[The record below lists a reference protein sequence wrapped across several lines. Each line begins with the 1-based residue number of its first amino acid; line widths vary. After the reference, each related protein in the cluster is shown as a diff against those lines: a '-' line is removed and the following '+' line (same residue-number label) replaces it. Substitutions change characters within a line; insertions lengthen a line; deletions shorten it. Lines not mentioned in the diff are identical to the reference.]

1 MADGR
6 LHGGHHDVGHILAHF
21 AGEVEHARER
31 RVAEAAA
38 HDGGVLVGVGGV
50 QADGDR
56 VHDALELRRD
66 IAAADQAALAVGVHA
81 HGQVV
86 AALHFG
92 GHALEHVEGAGRLAV
107 AAEDHLFVAAH
118 VLLIECGHDLLE
130 GGLVVEPQV
139 VLAAFAVLAHAV
151 GGLADAEGAGAAAAV
166 GQVDIEP
173 VVHGVYDG
181 LGFRFRH
188 DEPLSLEVGA
198 KVAMRFAFP
207 FPFRVRLKVRL
218 LQGARPRPAR
228 GARC

>member
-1 MADGR
+1 M
-6 LHGGHHDVGHILAHF
+6 
-21 AGEVEHARER
+21 
-31 RVAEAAA
+31 
-38 HDGGVLVGVGGV
+38 
-50 QADGDR
+50 
-56 VHDALELRRD
+56 
-66 IAAADQAALAVGVHA
+66 
-81 HGQVV
+81 
-86 AALHFG
+86 
-92 GHALEHVEGAGRLAV
+92 
-107 AAEDHLFVAAH
+107 
-118 VLLIECGHDLLE
+118 
-130 GGLVVEPQV
+130 VEPQV

-218 LQGARPRPAR
+218 LQGVRTRPAR